1 MRENV
6 LYAIGLL
13 ILSLGLAGVLAY
25 FSMVKDQENA
35 GKKEIYEKE
44 LKIYFSL
51 LSGMVVLVFLFIF
64 INQSG

>member
-6 LYAIGLL
+6 LYAVGLL
-13 ILSLGLAGVLAY
+13 ILSLGLAGILAY
-25 FSMVKDQENA
+25 FFMVKDQENA
-35 GKKEIYEKE
+35 GKKKIYEKE

-51 LSGMVVLVFLFIF
+51 LSGMIVLVFLFIF